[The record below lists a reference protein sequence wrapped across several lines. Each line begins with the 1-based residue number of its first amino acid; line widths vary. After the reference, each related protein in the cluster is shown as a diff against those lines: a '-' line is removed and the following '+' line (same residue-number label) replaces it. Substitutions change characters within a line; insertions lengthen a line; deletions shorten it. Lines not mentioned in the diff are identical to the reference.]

1 MTTPDPSSAPGVPVC
16 YRHPDRE
23 TYIRCGRCD
32 RPICP
37 DCMTSA
43 AVGFHC
49 PECMAEAKA
58 SARPVKSRLGATV
71 PSRPTV
77 TIAIIA
83 LCVVAYGW
91 QFLTQDAATGDYGM
105 WPVYVSLGDQ
115 YYRLLTSMF
124 LHGSLLHIGL
134 NMLFLWM
141 LGPQLEYVLG
151 HVRFAV
157 LYVVAGLGG
166 SIASFWF
173 SAPNTL
179 SVGASGAIFGL
190 LGAYVVVGRR
200 LNFDTTQII
209 GLIGINI
216 VLGFVI
222 SGIDWRAHLGG
233 LVTGAVVAAVF
244 AYAPARGRIAVQVG
258 GVLAVVALLA
268 VVTVV
273 RDQQLTNQLV
283 QAGLDQISG
292 G

>member
-1 MTTPDPSSAPGVPVC
+1 
-16 YRHPDRE
+16 
-23 TYIRCGRCD
+23 
-32 RPICP
+32 
-37 DCMTSA
+37 MTSA
-43 AVGFHC
+43 SVGFHC
-49 PECMAEAKA
+49 PECIAEAKA
-58 SARPVKSRLGATV
+58 AAPAIKSRLGATV

-83 LCVVAYGW
+83 LCVLAYGW
-91 QFLTQDAATGDYGM
+91 QFLTQDGVTGDYGM
-105 WPVYVSLGDQ
+105 WPVYLALDNE

-124 LHGSLLHIGL
+124 LHGGLLHIGL

-200 LNFDTTQII
+200 LAIDTTQII
-209 GLIGINI
+209 GLIVINI
-216 VLGFVI
+216 ALGFVI

-233 LVTGAVVAAVF
+233 LITGGAVAAVF
-244 AYAPARGRIAVQVG
+244 AYAPKKGQVAAQAT

-268 VVTVV
+268 VLTLV
-273 RDQQLTNQLV
+273 RDDRLTDQLV
-283 QAGLDQISG
+283 QAGLAAINGS
-292 G
+292 

>member
-1 MTTPDPSSAPGVPVC
+1 
-16 YRHPDRE
+16 
-23 TYIRCGRCD
+23 
-32 RPICP
+32 
-37 DCMTSA
+37 MTSA
-43 AVGFHC
+43 SVGFHC
-49 PECMAEAKA
+49 PECIAEAKA
-58 SARPVKSRLGATV
+58 TAPVVKSRLGATV

-77 TIAIIA
+77 TIAIIG
-83 LCVVAYGW
+83 LCVLAYGW
-91 QFLTQDAATGDYGM
+91 QFLTQDAATGDFGM
-105 WPVYVSLGDQ
+105 WPVYVALDNQ

-124 LHGSLLHIGL
+124 LHGGLLHIGL

-173 SAPNTL
+173 STPNTL

-200 LNFDTTQII
+200 LSIDTTQIV
-209 GLIGINI
+209 GLIVINI

-233 LVTGAVVAAVF
+233 LVTGAAVAALF
-244 AYAPARGRIAVQVG
+244 AYAPKKGQVVVQAV

-268 VVTVV
+268 VLTVV
-273 RDQQLTNQLV
+273 RDDQLTNQLV
-283 QAGLDQISG
+283 QAGLVAIHSG
-292 G
+292 